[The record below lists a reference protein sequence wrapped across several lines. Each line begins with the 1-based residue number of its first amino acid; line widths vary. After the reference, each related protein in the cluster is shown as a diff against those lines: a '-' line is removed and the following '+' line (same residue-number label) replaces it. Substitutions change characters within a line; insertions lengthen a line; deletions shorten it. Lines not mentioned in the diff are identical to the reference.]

1 MTTAPLF
8 SVEGLAITTPAG
20 QVLLDGT
27 GLEIGAQEIVLIVG
41 RSASGKSTLA
51 NLLSGLLE
59 VEAEGWKVA
68 GTLKTSER
76 SIDLSQEQP
85 TIGALVFQR
94 DALLDELTA
103 GENLRIAR
111 DHAPEPSPQAI
122 AGAGRLLA
130 EIDPDVPVTE
140 ASGGMR
146 QRIAIARTFMAG
158 RPVLFLDE
166 PNSGLDVGASRMLA
180 RTLREILDALKR
192 PIVVVAHHVDD
203 ILEVADRVY
212 LFDDQAKRL
221 VPLPT
226 DAGTVKAALL
236 RLSATAAG
244 DHPDGPSGGEEAWAR
259 ALVRRRPSHWFF
271 RYFAEY
277 AWALSGTPLAFLLTA
292 VASIIVG
299 GVATWFGFNYRSFA
313 RYLIPL
319 LHDETLSGLGIM
331 LLTVGVPLV
340 VSVSLAARNSAVV
353 AADLCNRA
361 YSMQFRAMRN
371 LGIPGNLYIPVAI
384 ALAMLIGFFLLTLTS
399 AVAASWASFF
409 TWKLTFPDEP
419 FEVWR
424 QSFFRQ
430 YGTARHPIGVEI
442 AWVAAKVGASG
453 LASAAAAMLASR
465 NGGRSPLDINR
476 AVGHAIVAS
485 VLLTLA
491 IHAAALV
498 LHN

>member
-1 MTTAPLF
+1 MTTAPLL
-8 SVEGLAITTPAG
+8 SVEDLAITTPAG
-20 QVLLDGT
+20 QVLLEGT

-51 NLLSGLLE
+51 NLLCGLLE
-59 VEAEGWKVA
+59 VETEGWKVA
-68 GTLKTSER
+68 GTLKTGER

-130 EIDPDVPVTE
+130 EIDPDVAVTD

-158 RPVLFLDE
+158 RQVLFLDE
-166 PNSGLDVGASRMLA
+166 PNSGLDVGASQMLA
-180 RTLREILDALKR
+180 RTLREIRDALKR

-244 DHPDGPSGGEEAWAR
+244 DHPDGPTGGEEAWAR
-259 ALVRRRPSHWFF
+259 TLVRRRPSHWFF

-277 AWALSGTPLAFLLTA
+277 AWALSGTPLVFLLTA
-292 VASIIVG
+292 VASLIVG

-371 LGIPGNLYIPVAI
+371 LGIPGSVYIPVAI
-384 ALAMLIGFFLLTLTS
+384 ALAMLIAFFLLTLTS
-399 AVAASWASFF
+399 SIAASWASFF

-424 QSFFRQ
+424 QSYFRQ
-430 YGTARHPIGVEI
+430 YGTARHPIGVEV

-491 IHAAALV
+491 IHAGALV

>member
-1 MTTAPLF
+1 MTTAPLL
-8 SVEGLAITTPAG
+8 SVEGLAIATPAG
-20 QVLLDGT
+20 QVLLEGT

-51 NLLSGLLE
+51 NLLCGLLE
-59 VEAEGWKVA
+59 VETEGWKVA
-68 GTLKTSER
+68 GTLKTGER

-130 EIDPDVPVTE
+130 EIDPDVAVTD

-158 RPVLFLDE
+158 RQVLFLDE

-180 RTLREILDALKR
+180 RTLREIRDALKR

-244 DHPDGPSGGEEAWAR
+244 DHPDGPTGGEEAWAR
-259 ALVRRRPSHWFF
+259 TLVRRRPSHWFF

-277 AWALSGTPLAFLLTA
+277 AWALSGTPLVFLLTA
-292 VASIIVG
+292 VASLIVG

-371 LGIPGNLYIPVAI
+371 LGIPGSVYIPVAI
-384 ALAMLIGFFLLTLTS
+384 ALAMLIAFFLLTLTS
-399 AVAASWASFF
+399 SIAASWASFF

-430 YGTARHPIGVEI
+430 YGTARHPIGVEV

-491 IHAAALV
+491 IHAGALV

>member
-1 MTTAPLF
+1 MTTAPLL
-8 SVEGLAITTPAG
+8 SVEGLAIATPAG
-20 QVLLDGT
+20 QVLLEGT

-51 NLLSGLLE
+51 NLLCGLLE
-59 VEAEGWKVA
+59 VETEGWKVA
-68 GTLKTSER
+68 GTLKTGER

-130 EIDPDVPVTE
+130 EIDPDVAVTD

-158 RPVLFLDE
+158 RQVLFLDE
-166 PNSGLDVGASRMLA
+166 PNSGLDVGASQMLA
-180 RTLREILDALKR
+180 RTLREIRDALKR

-244 DHPDGPSGGEEAWAR
+244 DHPDGPTGGEEAWAR
-259 ALVRRRPSHWFF
+259 TLVRRRPSHWFF

-277 AWALSGTPLAFLLTA
+277 AWALSGTPLVFLLTA
-292 VASIIVG
+292 VASLIVG

-371 LGIPGNLYIPVAI
+371 LGIPGSVYIPVAI
-384 ALAMLIGFFLLTLTS
+384 ALAMLIAFFLLTLTS
-399 AVAASWASFF
+399 SIAASWASFF

-424 QSFFRQ
+424 QSYFRQ
-430 YGTARHPIGVEI
+430 YGTARHPIGVEV

-491 IHAAALV
+491 IHAGALV